1 MVKIVCI
8 ISQNC
13 KNYSKSLLKDT
24 VRVLAVVMSLQSK
37 ESAATMSVK
46 AAKSNLF
53 DYFHGVKANV
63 ARQMFPGTRLGASA
77 SKLDSVTQWRIFSV
91 KHRQLRTC
99 LAPPLTLPLPTF
111 GKLLKHCWQESL
123 LLRSAPLS

>member
-1 MVKIVCI
+1 MCV

-37 ESAATMSVK
+37 ESAVPLSVK

-53 DYFHGVKANV
+53 DYVHGVKANV
-63 ARQMFPGTRLGASA
+63 ARQMFPATRLGASA
-77 SKLDSVTQWRIFSV
+77 SKLDSVTQKKILSKARAAANVLGSAFDSTAAHIWQTI
-91 KHRQLRTC
+91 KAL
-99 LAPPLTLPLPTF
+99 LARVAF
-111 GKLLKHCWQESL
+111 
-123 LLRSAPLS
+123 R